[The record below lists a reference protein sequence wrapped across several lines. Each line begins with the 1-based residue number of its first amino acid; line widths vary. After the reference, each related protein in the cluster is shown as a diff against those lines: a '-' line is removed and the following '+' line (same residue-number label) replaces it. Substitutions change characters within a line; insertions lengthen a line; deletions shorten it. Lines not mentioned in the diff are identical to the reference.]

1 MGEITTD
8 LTAKLAGKFS
18 KTTSQL
24 IQDDKHRDLL
34 DIVDK
39 LRLSGVSNYV
49 DLPQIIVCGS
59 QSSGKSS
66 TLESI
71 SGVAFPTAEGLC
83 TRFAT
88 ELILRRCADAEQSQ
102 VSVRIIP
109 DKSRSEGERETLAAF
124 GSKSSHFDDIG
135 EIIEGAKVAMGLTG
149 AEGGRHFCA
158 DVLRIECSSPDQPN
172 LTIVDLPGL
181 FGAADKNQSDDDSA
195 MVQELVTSYMRQRRS
210 IILAVVS
217 ADVPFTNQP
226 VTKFAREI
234 DPNGVR
240 TLGLITKPDRLDEGS
255 ESERYYVDLAQNRN
269 VKLKL
274 GWHVLRN
281 RSYDTRK
288 ETAGERDAREQK
300 FFDDSAWRDLEPS
313 QLGVKTLRER
323 LREVLWHQIQVEMPR
338 VKSEVG
344 AGIADCKSKLSQLG
358 KARDTLKERRD
369 YLMRISTQ
377 LHKVMKEA
385 IDGVYADRF
394 FESLPGQSDA
404 FDRRL
409 RAHVQHILDKY
420 SKEMSKYGHRLE
432 IVEEGTLPTRA
443 SSFIMRDVYID
454 TTVRAAMIEC
464 RGRELPGNYNPMVVA
479 DLFSRQCKPWEGIT
493 QQLVEE
499 IHGAAMATFNAA
511 LSDLC
516 DQNTKALLMRHLVQ
530 QALHSLRDELKQKVA
545 DFLEPHLSVHPITYN
560 ESLTDAV
567 FDAQARR
574 HNRHFHHCVLDSD
587 LAIDLDAKITSS
599 QLSSTS
605 VVSALRHLRAQIGL
619 SIEGYSASLAADT
632 AAAYYTVALKKF
644 VDDVSVNAVETSLV
658 QQLPDVFSPQV
669 LWELCYEDPDRIDI
683 LGAESEKTVKD
694 RADLTEK
701 LRVLETGLRELDA
714 FTARS
719 GQLRGQNRDYG
730 WR

>member
-1 MGEITTD
+1 MGEPTTG
-8 LTAKLAGKFS
+8 LTAKLASKFS
-18 KTTSQL
+18 RTTSQL

-39 LRLSGVSNYV
+39 LRLRGVSNYV
-49 DLPQIIVCGS
+49 ELPQIIVCGS

-88 ELILRRCADAEQSQ
+88 ELILRRCAGAEQSQ
-102 VSVRIIP
+102 VSVQIIP
-109 DKSRSEGERETLAAF
+109 AKSRSEEERETLAAF

-149 AEGGRHFCA
+149 VEGARHFCD

-181 FGAADKNQSDDDSA
+181 FGAADKNQSDDDAS

-234 DPNGVR
+234 DPKGVR

-288 ETAGERDAREQK
+288 ETAEERDAREQI
-300 FFDDSAWRDLEPS
+300 FFDESAWRDLEPS
-313 QLGVKTLRER
+313 QLGVKALRER

-338 VKSEVG
+338 VKSDVG
-344 AGIADCKSKLSQLG
+344 AGIVDCRYKLSQLG
-358 KARDTLKERRD
+358 KARDTQKEKRD
-369 YLMRISTQ
+369 YLMRISTR
-377 LHKVMKEA
+377 LHKIIKEA

-394 FESLPGQSDA
+394 FESLPGRSDA

-409 RAHVQHILDKY
+409 RAHVQLILENY
-420 SKEMSKYGHRLE
+420 SKEMSKNGHKLE
-432 IVEEGTLPTRA
+432 IVEDGTLPTRVC
-443 SSFIMRDVYID
+443 SFIMRDVYID
-454 TTVRAAMIEC
+454 TTVRTAMIEC
-464 RGRELPGNYNPMVVA
+464 RGRELPGNYNPMVVG

-516 DQNTKALLMRHLVQ
+516 DQNTKGLLMRHLVQ

-560 ESLTDAV
+560 DSLIKAV
-567 FDAQARR
+567 HDTQARR
-574 HNRHFHHCVLDSD
+574 YKRHFHQCVEDSILGLNLDGVAPDVSFSSD
-587 LAIDLDAKITSS
+587 DVI
-599 QLSSTS
+599 
-605 VVSALRHLRAQIGL
+605 SALQDIRVDTTPDVE
-619 SIEGYSASLAADT
+619 SYSASLAADT

-644 VDDVSVNAVETSLV
+644 VDDVSVNIVETSLV
-658 QQLPDVFSPQV
+658 QKLPDV
-669 LWELCYEDPDRIDI
+669 
-683 LGAESEKTVKD
+683 
-694 RADLTEK
+694 
-701 LRVLETGLRELDA
+701 
-714 FTARS
+714 
-719 GQLRGQNRDYG
+719 
-730 WR
+730 